1 MGNRWLYMPQDFFG
15 ELIYD
20 LIIKCILK
28 PHPDKPYFGQFDKVP
43 TPNLKEY
50 NILLGKLHT
59 RTGTVIALKNSVNTF
74 AVEKDSKV
82 RYTNDK
88 II

>member
-1 MGNRWLYMPQDFFG
+1 MPPDLFS

-28 PHPDKPYFGQFDKVP
+28 PYPDKPYFGQFDIVP

-50 NILLGKLHT
+50 NILLGKIT
-59 RTGTVIALKNSVNTF
+59 YQSMNCYCTQKFR
-74 AVEKDSKV
+74 
-82 RYTNDK
+82 
-88 II
+88 